1 MKKIRIYLA
10 VRMTGRENGEVRK
23 ESDMLVR
30 TIQNYGF
37 EALSPVL
44 EENIP
49 YNSDILT
56 ATDQDTLERY
66 WKRDK
71 EMLRECD
78 LMLDYMSC
86 NKSDGVGKELGYTRY
101 CLWKPTVRVFPG
113 LRCAISKLEDDAV
126 VESLNEALDLIT
138 RRFGS
143 YEKLAIWRQEMWNRS
158 YVPWLTEQLNLNARY
173 GVRPESISWQ
183 EI

>member
-1 MKKIRIYLA
+1 MSIKIYVA
-10 VRMTGRENGEVRK
+10 VRMTGRYCDEVRQ

-30 TIQNYGF
+30 VLQNYGL
-37 EALSPVL
+37 EPLSPVI

-49 YNSDILT
+49 YVHELLHAN
-56 ATDQDTLERY
+56 DQATLERY

-71 EMLRECD
+71 EMLRESD
-78 LMLDYMSC
+78 IMLDYMSC
-86 NKSDGVGKELGYTRY
+86 NTSDGVGKELGYTRY
-101 CLWKPTVRVFPG
+101 CLWKPTIRVYPG

-126 VESLNEALDLIT
+126 VESLNEAIDVIT

-143 YEKLAIWRQEMWNRS
+143 YEKLRMWRQAMWDRS
-158 YVPWLTEQLNLNARY
+158 FISWLTEQLDMNSRY
-173 GVRPESISWQ
+173 GAKPESISWQ